1 MIFIHYSFQL
11 RQFSQ
16 FSLDNKIPL
25 INEIITIKGKYNH
38 SRDENL

>member
-16 FSLDNKIPL
+16 FPLDNKITL
-25 INEIITIKGKYNH
+25 IDEIIRIKGKCNH